1 MPGIE
6 SLFAGSAPQAQPV
19 QNVPT
24 LTNDL
29 INQQVM
35 NQARQA
41 QTAGAAQDMQLKQ
54 RGMQLSMLAGLDN
67 ILDPDKRAEAQ
78 PHVIAMANKL
88 NPSYQIDPSIDE
100 STRRALIMS
109 GVPVEQQPQYGMMQQ
124 QAGLLGALR
133 DRLTGQ
139 PAQPSSAMA
148 GGMPSPAAQGPM
160 ASPGSGN
167 SLDGAPGSLTDPN
180 TMALM
185 AVVNPNMAT
194 ALANV
199 QKTQYES
206 PAGKGEAAKTEAQG
220 KNIAEAQKRAL
231 EANEGYQQVAQTIDS
246 LERLINDP
254 NLPELKDIRSAK
266 TQAELSQRFP
276 FIDDKKAAD
285 AYNTFSTIN
294 ESETINAIRDLAST
308 GQIRMTR
315 TLESIINKGYLI
327 DPDASQKAKL
337 QQAHAIKTELKNSA
351 IAAQN
356 VSSQMSG
363 GATITYGTPYPGAA
377 GQLPAQMQ
385 PQPGNAASQAQGALK
400 QPAPQTGTAI
410 DTPEAIKAAF
420 NAGKLTKEQ
429 AVMMLKAKHGFE

>member
-19 QNVPT
+19 QNVPA

-67 ILDPDKRAEAQ
+67 ILDPAKRAEAQ

-100 STRRALIMS
+100 GTRRALIMS
-109 GVPVEQQPQYGMMQQ
+109 GVPVEQQPGYGLAQSNTAIN
-124 QAGLLGALR
+124 QALLGAL
-133 DRLTGQ
+133 GGA
-139 PAQPSSAMA
+139 PAAAGGANPD
-148 GGMPSPAAQGPM
+148 GGMPSSAANAPAAGIGSAPAISAPQGSMSPQAQELLAIARPE
-160 ASPGSGN
+160 ASK
-167 SLDGAPGSLTDPN
+167 
-180 TMALM
+180 ALQGT
-185 AVVNPNMAT
+185 PLYKQQAT
-194 ALANV
+194 QAETV
-199 QKTQYES
+199 
-206 PAGKGEAAKTEAQG
+206 G
-220 KNIAEAQKRAL
+220 KNTAEAQKHAL
-231 EANEGYQQVAQTIDS
+231 ESNEGYQQVEQTIDS
-246 LERLINDP
+246 LKRLIDDP
-254 NLPELKDIRSAK
+254 DLPQSSYGIPAK
-266 TQAELSQRFP
+266 AQAWTSQNFG
-276 FIDDKKAAD
+276 DQKTAN

-294 ESETINAIRDLAST
+294 ESETINAIRDLANT

-315 TLESIINKGYLI
+315 TLENIINKGYLI
-327 DPDASQKAKL
+327 DPDASKTAKL
-337 QQAHAIKTELKNSA
+337 QQANAIKTELKNSA

-356 VSSQMSG
+356 VSTKMSG
-363 GATITYGTPYPGAA
+363 SGSTGEYSAPYPAQSSAA
-377 GQLPAQMQ
+377 SQLPAQMQ
-385 PQPGNAASQAQGALK
+385 PQPGNAATQAQGALK
-400 QPAPQTGTAI
+400 PPVPQTGTAI

-429 AVMMLKAKHGFE
+429 AISLLKAKHGFE